1 MCSSCRP
8 FHTKTLTALLVLLV
22 PDRGGMYVKC
32 YSNTLSHAQVT
43 CNPLCWVCQC
53 VCEFSL
59 SLWGDNSAVV
69 QVVVRWKERERGKE
83 RERERERKK
92 PCSFLTSFGSS
103 WRKNLISLSPFR
115 STWTSQNIFQLRSW
129 RRSVYGR
136 PSHARCCSS
145 CVATRRAR
153 PYNSSS
159 SLAFAARLQ
168 RACVNGIPVSS
179 IANKKRGGRKKW
191 GATFRVLY
199 CTKRSPLAS
208 ACKCWRAPVRADRH
222 EVV

>member
-43 CNPLCWVCQC
+43 CNPLCCVCQC

-69 QVVVRWKERERGKE
+69 QVVVRWKEREREKE
-83 RERERERKK
+83 TLLVPYIVWFQLEKK
-92 PCSFLTSFGSS
+92 FD
-103 WRKNLISLSPFR
+103 ISLSVSFLR

-153 PYNSSS
+153 PFNSSL

-179 IANKKRGGRKKW
+179 IARKKRGGRKKW